1 VEQQPPVTAP
11 VAQPVAPPP
20 SYGRR
25 ADAGWVL
32 IRLGMVVVAMW
43 LVVLARGRLLAA
55 ERKMLA
61 QFESD
66 FGGWFAFVAL
76 AILAGVVFG
85 LAVVLPKRRAG
96 YRWTDLLALGLI
108 PFLFILVGMTFV
120 LRLGG
125 TGFPGWFERFMFREQ
140 DLFSFDVTLAAAI
153 LLGIAIA
160 VGLRGRESPLRSDQ
174 SSLA

>member
-1 VEQQPPVTAP
+1 VEQQPPVAAP
-11 VAQPVAPPP
+11 VAQPAAAPQS

-25 ADAGWVL
+25 ADAGWIL

-43 LVVLARGRLLAA
+43 LVVLARGRLVAA
-55 ERKMLA
+55 ERRMVA

-66 FGGWFAFVAL
+66 LGGWFTFVAL

-85 LAVVLPKRRAG
+85 LAIVLPKRRAG

-108 PFLFILVGMTFV
+108 PLLFILVGMTFV

-125 TGFPGWFERFMFREQ
+125 TGFPGWYERFMFREQ
-140 DLFSFDVTLAAAI
+140 DLFSFEITLVAAI

-160 VGLRGRESPLRSDQ
+160 VGLRGREPP
-174 SSLA
+174 AVPPPY